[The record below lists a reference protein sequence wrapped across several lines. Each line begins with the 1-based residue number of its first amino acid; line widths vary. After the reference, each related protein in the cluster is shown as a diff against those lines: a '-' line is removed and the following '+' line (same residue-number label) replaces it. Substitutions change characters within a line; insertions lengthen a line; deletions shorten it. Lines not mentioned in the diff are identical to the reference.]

1 MICRPQPGVTPADVA
16 PHAAAEMAAVRQ
28 LRAEH
33 GLSEAYL
40 LAGPGAVLVFDADR
54 SDVEPGL
61 ATLPLVQAGLIS
73 TEVIELHPFP
83 H

>member
-1 MICRPQPGVTPADVA
+1 VICRPEPGATPADFA
-16 PHAAAEMAAVRQ
+16 PHAAAEMTAVRQ
-28 LRAEH
+28 LRAQH

-40 LAGPGAVLVFDADR
+40 LGGPGAVLVFDADR
-54 SDVEPGL
+54 SEVEPAL